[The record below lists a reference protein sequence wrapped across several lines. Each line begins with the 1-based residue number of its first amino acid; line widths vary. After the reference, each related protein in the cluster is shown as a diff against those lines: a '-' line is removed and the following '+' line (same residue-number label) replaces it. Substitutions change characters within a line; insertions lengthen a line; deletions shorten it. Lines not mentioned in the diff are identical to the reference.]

1 MKRSIVPI
9 VIVAAFSSISIA
21 PALAQRACNLYEQDA
36 QQRAIPLKVYRGFG
50 LNLNLIPTGKTIRHV
65 WIGDPSSFVLSSD
78 GKLCPMSE
86 QNCTSEGATVV
97 HLRQI
102 RPLNFENLPRSP
114 SGSTLLTLIVEGM
127 GDRDLYQFTLS
138 PASGTP
144 ECSSFTIRPDSE
156 KPTPAVITSYQERL
170 NPVPPPPPLVSEP
183 NSSRATAAKP
193 NPRAVPAIETRA
205 SVSEPSDAIAMANDI
220 VYGLVIARQKG
231 HINGG
236 TQMYR
241 KVQGAIFLLRRGKG
255 LEEAARRS
263 KVPLPVLEQL
273 AKWGQNRP

>member
-1 MKRSIVPI
+1 MKRLIIPI
-9 VIVAAFSSISIA
+9 VIIATFSSIA
-21 PALAQRACNLYEQDA
+21 PTFAQKACNLYEQDA

-65 WIGDPSSFVLSSD
+65 WIGDPSGFVLSSD

-102 RPLNFENLPRSP
+102 HPLNFENLPRSA

-156 KPTPAVITSYQERL
+156 KPTPVITTSDRDIP
-170 NPVPPPPPLVSEP
+170 NPVPPPPPPPSEP
-183 NSSRATAAKP
+183 NSSQTTAAKP
-193 NPRAVPAIETRA
+193 NPHAATAIETRA
-205 SVSEPSDAIAMANDI
+205 LDPKQSDAIAIANDI

-241 KVQGAIFLLRRGKG
+241 KVQGAIFLLRRGKD
-255 LEEAARRS
+255 LEEVAQRS

>member
-1 MKRSIVPI
+1 MKRLIVPI
-9 VIVAAFSSISIA
+9 VIIATFSSIA
-21 PALAQRACNLYEQDA
+21 PTFAQRACNLYEQDA

-65 WIGDPSSFVLSSD
+65 WIGDPSGFVLSSD
-78 GKLCPMSE
+78 GKLCPISE

-102 RPLNFENLPRSP
+102 RPLNFENLPRSS

-144 ECSSFTIRPDSE
+144 ECTSFTIRPDSE
-156 KPTPAVITSYQERL
+156 KPTPVVTTSDRDIP
-170 NPVPPPPPLVSEP
+170 NPVPPPPPQTV
-183 NSSRATAAKP
+183 AKP
-193 NPRAVPAIETRA
+193 NPHEVAAIETRA
-205 SVSEPSDAIAMANDI
+205 LDPKQSDAIAMANDI

-231 HINGG
+231 HINDG

-241 KVQGAIFLLRRGKG
+241 KVQGAIFLLRRGND
-255 LEEAARRS
+255 LEEAAWRA